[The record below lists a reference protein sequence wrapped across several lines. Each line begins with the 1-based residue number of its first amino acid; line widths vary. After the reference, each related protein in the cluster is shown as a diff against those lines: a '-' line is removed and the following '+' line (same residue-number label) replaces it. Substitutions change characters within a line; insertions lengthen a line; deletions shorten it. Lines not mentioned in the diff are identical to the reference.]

1 MGSENDECSNER
13 AIEMGELKAI
23 YAMWYREI
31 RVFFREKSRIVASII
46 NPLFFLLI
54 FGGGLGNIEG
64 FGTVGGQVFIFPA
77 IVGMELLF
85 TSIFFGLYIVW
96 DRKVDFLK
104 EVLVS
109 PISRLSMFVGKIIG
123 GSTDSLIQATIVLVL
138 GVFIGV
144 QYTITSIPLMFGF
157 MFLATIIL
165 VSIGL
170 ILGSRMESP
179 EGFQLITGFVVFPMF
194 LLTIFPFDKLPS
206 YLVPFAYIDPMT
218 YAVDGLRG
226 AMIGANHF
234 PLYIDATVLAVLACA
249 FIAIGTYAFKKMK
262 I

>member
-1 MGSENDECSNER
+1 MG
-13 AIEMGELKAI
+13 AMKAI

-46 NPLFFLLI
+46 NPLFFLVI

-64 FGTVGGQVFIFPA
+64 FGAVGGQVFIFPA
-77 IVGMELLF
+77 IVGMTLLF

-104 EVLVS
+104 EVLVA
-109 PISRLSMFVGKIIG
+109 PISRLSMFIGKVIG

-138 GVFIGV
+138 GIFIGV
-144 QYTITSIPLMFGF
+144 KYTLWSIPLAFGF
-157 MFLATIIL
+157 MFLATTIL

-170 ILGSRMESP
+170 IMGSRMESP
-179 EGFQLITGFVVFPMF
+179 EGFQLITSFVVFPMF
-194 LLTIFPFDKLPS
+194 LLTLFPFDKLPS
-206 YLVPFAYIDPMT
+206 YLVPFAYADPMT

-226 AMIGANHF
+226 AMIGANYF
-234 PLYIDATVLAVLACA
+234 PLYVDAAVLAVLSCI

>member
-1 MGSENDECSNER
+1 MGREDDERPDEGE
-13 AIEMGELKAI
+13 IEMGALKAI

-31 RVFFREKSRIVASII
+31 RVFLREKSRIVASII

-54 FGGGLGNIEG
+54 FGGGLGDIGG
-64 FGTVGGQVFIFPA
+64 FGTVGGEVFIFPA
-77 IVGMELLF
+77 IVGMVLLF

-104 EVLVS
+104 EVLVA
-109 PISRLSMFVGKIIG
+109 PISRFSMFIGKIVG
-123 GSTDSLIQATIVLVL
+123 GSTDSIIQATLVLIL

-144 QYTITSIPLMFGF
+144 NYTLLSIPLTFGF
-157 MFLATIIL
+157 MFLTTTIL

-170 ILGSRMESP
+170 IMGSRMESP
-179 EGFQLITGFVVFPMF
+179 EGFQLITSFVVFPMF
-194 LLTIFPFDKLPS
+194 LLTLFPFDKLPS

-226 AMIGANHF
+226 VIIGVNYF
-234 PLYIDATVLAVLACA
+234 PIYLDAVVLAVLDGI
-249 FIAIGTYAFKKMK
+249 FIAIGTYAFQKMK